1 MTDLMSDLLEHPG
14 AGQIQTIER
23 HGSLGAEVHAGRP
36 VQLRSHLAYPG
47 VAFRRKIR
55 VTAIED
61 DRAHSQ
67 HTQQKDGLHPRVAAH
82 PPSLKREQSA
92 PKDSY

>member
-1 MTDLMSDLLEHPG
+1 MTDLMSDLSEHPL
-14 AGQIQTIER
+14 AGQVQTIER

-36 VQLRSHLAYPG
+36 VPLRSRIAYPC
-47 VAFRRKIR
+47 VAFRRKIG
-55 VTAIED
+55 VTVIED

-67 HTQQKDGLHPRVAAH
+67 QTQQKDGLHPRVAAH

-92 PKDSY
+92 PKDNY